1 MSVKVDKESPRLMMF
16 KTHHDLKK
24 KIYIKGYFRRMGC
37 EDVNTLDCLQCFG
50 GHMLPPSSRHY
61 MKEYCS
67 PSIYRRRNITYEI

>member
-1 MSVKVDKESPRLMMF
+1 
-16 KTHHDLKK
+16 
-24 KIYIKGYFRRMGC
+24 MGC